1 MVRLCTGTLFRSEAQ
16 VVVNAVNCVGV
27 MSKGLALMFKRQ
39 YPAMYND
46 YVERC
51 DQGRVQVGVPYIF
64 DITTDRRVI
73 NLPLKYHW
81 LSPMTLDAIRGG
93 LDAIYRQHNV
103 WEITS
108 LAVPPLGST
117 DGHPW
122 QVIGPLLYDG
132 LSRFDCPTELYAPL
146 GVPDEH
152 ITPQYLAAQAA
163 LANAS
168 ASQG

>member
-39 YPAMYND
+39 YPAMYAD

-51 DQGRVQVGVPYIF
+51 DKGRVQVGQPYIYE
-64 DITTDRRVI
+64 ITSERRVI

-81 LSPMTLDAIRGG
+81 LSPVTLDAIHQGMA
-93 LDAIYRQHNV
+93 AIEDGYQEWQVR
-103 WEITS
+103 S

-122 QVIGPLLYDG
+122 QQIGPLLYG
-132 LSRFDCPTELYAPL
+132 YLSRLTCPTELYVPL

-152 ITPQYLAAQAA
+152 ITPDYLYRCGSLQHAPPQV
-163 LANAS
+163 
-168 ASQG
+168 

>member
-51 DQGRVQVGVPYIF
+51 DQGIVQVGSPYIF
-64 DITTDRRVI
+64 EITAERCVI

-81 LSPMTLDAIRGG
+81 LSPVTLDAIRDG
-93 LDAIYRQHNV
+93 LDAIYQQYQT
-103 WEITS
+103 WQITS

-122 QVIGPLLYDG
+122 QTVGPLLYAS
-132 LSRFDCPTELYAPL
+132 LSRFDCPTELYVPL

-152 ITPQYLAAQAA
+152 ITSEYLASQAA
-163 LANAS
+163 LADT
-168 ASQG
+168 